1 MTFEDIENIVSL
13 LFTVVGLLY
22 CLFKYIDTPK
32 RGYRYL
38 IAFFITSFLSE
49 YYWTVYV
56 LLMGESP
63 NVSEFTA
70 YIGWDVGYVFLLL
83 AVFFLRRDGARGF
96 FHPLIL
102 LPILSNLPQF
112 ILYIQYGGIINNL
125 WMVGITT
132 AAMIFCLQE
141 ILFCV
146 KNRKEKKGFPW
157 FSVIVLLYLVMQYVM
172 WTSSCFEWDSELSNP
187 YFYCSILVAVL
198 RLFFGFGAGK
208 HYEAEEGKAKKK
220 SGSELRFQMLIQ
232 TILSLVIF
240 GGCVGGYFIAAKIRN
255 SLPGEYSALQDESSI
270 SLSLFIISVV
280 LVFLLLAILYVS
292 TAHYRSIRK
301 NAKKIDEDRRVRINF
316 LFTVIVTLAL
326 MVFAVA
332 YNNLIL
338 YNASVV
344 GVYEEGEN
352 KIKMTATELESY
364 LTVAKTTLRV
374 SADSVDLMVKDG
386 SDISTIKKYIVDQT
400 KIQSEQLDE
409 NFTGIYA
416 YINGKYLDGLEWDP
430 PADYDPK
437 TRDWYK
443 TAVKANGE
451 VVIVSPYV
459 DAQTGAVVITIAKEI
474 SRTRMFR
481 NVVCLDVT
489 LNHIAEIAEKVDIT
503 GRGYGMVVNSDGFIV
518 AHHDVSNNGK
528 NVDDVYGSELLDIIK
543 NAKDGRAVAE
553 VDGGEST
560 LFVCPIMDQ
569 WYAVIVVGNAGLFEE
584 VHSQLTVNIMVSLA
598 IFILITFFY
607 YIGYKNEGVSRKKVE
622 EMNLQVV
629 SALASAIDAKDNYTN
644 GHSSR
649 VAEYSRI
656 IAERA
661 GYSKADQDEIYMMGL
676 LHDVGKIGVPDE
688 VINKTSRLTD
698 GEFELIKKHP
708 SIGATI
714 LERIKER
721 PKLAIGARWHH
732 ERFGGGGYP
741 DGIAGEEIPEEA
753 RIIAVADAY
762 DAMTSHRSYRDIMPQ
777 EKVRSE
783 IEKGSGTQFDPRF
796 AKIMLQLI
804 DEDKEYSMRGN

>member
-70 YIGWDVGYVFLLL
+70 YIGWDAGYVFLLL

-187 YFYCSILVAVL
+187 YFYCSILVAVM

-240 GGCVGGYFIAAKIRN
+240 GGCVGGYFIAAKIR
-255 SLPGEYSALQDESSI
+255 SSFPGEYSALQDESSI

-386 SDISTIKKYIVDQT
+386 SDISAIKKYIVDQT
-400 KIQSEQLDE
+400 KIQSEQFDE

-416 YINGKYLDGLEWDP
+416 YINGKYLDGLGWDP

-518 AHHDVSNNGK
+518 AHHDASNNGK
-528 NVDDVYGSELLDIIK
+528 NIDDVYGSELLDIIK

-553 VDGGEST
+553 MDSGGST

-569 WYAVIVVGNAGLFEE
+569 WYAVIVVGNGGLFEE
-584 VHSQLTVNIMVSLA
+584 VYSQLTVNIMVSLA

-622 EMNLQVV
+622 EMNIQVV
-629 SALASAIDAKDNYTN
+629 SALATAIDAKDNYTN

-676 LHDVGKIGVPDE
+676 LHDVGKIGVPDG
-688 VINKTSRLTD
+688 VINKPSRLTD
-698 GEFELIKKHP
+698 EEFELIKKHP

-714 LERIKER
+714 LESIKER